1 MLLEITVYFLGK
13 NKKNLTQPPFGNMAG
28 LGLI

>member
-1 MLLEITVYFLGK
+1 MCGILKDNYL
-13 NKKNLTQPPFGNMAG
+13 NKKTNAQPPFGNMAG